1 VNFFSLNSSL
11 ILKDIMFLNGVSLG
25 LLLKSEMNK
34 VYSSG
39 STMFTAS
46 IKCVDEDDSDSI

>member
-25 LLLKSEMNK
+25 LLLKSEVNK

-39 STMFTAS
+39 STMFTVS